1 MARKSTPPS
10 KEPRPAAARPV
21 HSQEHGDGRTARAAR
36 VLLVEDE
43 EGLVLAL
50 EDALRTEGYEVTAA
64 TDGISGQRE
73 ASTGAYDLMILDVML
88 PGRDG
93 FQVCQNLRAEGIT
106 TPILML
112 TARSTTIDTVMGL
125 RIGADD
131 YLTKPFDLQ
140 VLLAR
145 VQALLRR
152 AERPHAPA
160 RGEKGAE
167 EAPGVHRFGAFTLDT
182 QQMQLRKG
190 EEVIPLNVQEFR
202 LLEVFVRNPGRV
214 LTRDM
219 LLSEA
224 WGYDTETTTRTVDV
238 HLAWLRQKLGEKD
251 FPRHLVTVRGFG
263 YKFIAEP

>member
-1 MARKSTPPS
+1 MARKAAEKS
-10 KEPRPAAARPV
+10 KGARI
-21 HSQEHGDGRTARAAR
+21 
-36 VLLVEDE
+36 LLIEDE

-50 EDALRTEGYEVTAA
+50 EDALRGEGYRVRAA
-64 TDGISGQRE
+64 ADGVSGQRE
-73 ASTGAYDLMILDVML
+73 AETGGDDLIILDVML

-93 FQVCQNLRAEGIT
+93 FQVCQNLRGAGVV

-131 YLTKPFDLQ
+131 YLTKPFDMQ

-152 AERPHAPA
+152 AAFAA
-160 RGEKGAE
+160 RQGQTKEPEG
-167 EAPGVHRFGAFTLDT
+167 APGVYRFGPFRLDT
-182 QQMQLRKG
+182 AKMQLFRG
-190 EEVIPLNVQEFR
+190 DTPIALNVQEYR
-202 LLEVFVRNPGRV
+202 LLLVLVRNPERV
-214 LTRDM
+214 LSRDF

-238 HLAWLRQKLGEKD
+238 HCAWLRQKLGEQD

-263 YKFIAEP
+263 YKFVPEP

>member
-1 MARKSTPPS
+1 MHKASPGSHEPGS
-10 KEPRPAAARPV
+10 SPRPTTR
-21 HSQEHGDGRTARAAR
+21 R

-50 EDALRTEGYEVTAA
+50 EDALRGEGYEVKSA
-64 TDGISGQRE
+64 TDGIAGQRE
-73 ASTGAYDLMILDVML
+73 AATGRHDLVILDVML

-93 FQVCQNLRAEGIT
+93 FQVCQNLRATGVR

-131 YLTKPFDLQ
+131 YLTKPFDMQ

-152 AERPHAPA
+152 THDTAEGSETKPSLPPGIYSF
-160 RGEKGAE
+160 GEF
-167 EAPGVHRFGAFTLDT
+167 RLDT
-182 QQMQLRKG
+182 HQMQLFKG
-190 EEVIPLNVQEFR
+190 EEAIALNVQELR
-202 LLEVFVRNPGRV
+202 LLEVFVRNPDRV
-214 LTRDM
+214 LSRDV
-219 LLSEA
+219 LLQEA
-224 WGYDTETTTRTVDV
+224 WGYDNETTTRTVDV

-263 YKFIAEP
+263 YKFVPEP

>member
-1 MARKSTPPS
+1 MAN
-10 KEPRPAAARPV
+10 RPATKGKRATIVKGARI
-21 HSQEHGDGRTARAAR
+21 
-36 VLLVEDE
+36 LLVEDE

-50 EDALRTEGYEVTAA
+50 EDALRGEGFRVKAT
-64 TDGISGQRE
+64 TDGVSGQRE
-73 ASTGAYDLMILDVML
+73 AENGGLDLIILDVML

-93 FQVCQNLRAEGIT
+93 FQVCQNLRAAGVG

-131 YLTKPFDLQ
+131 YLTKPFDMQ

-152 AERPHAPA
+152 AGMTHGQLEHH
-160 RGEKGAE
+160 GETE
-167 EAPGVHRFGAFTLDT
+167 QSPGVFRFGSFCLDT
-182 QQMQLRKG
+182 QRMQLFDGDKP
-190 EEVIPLNVQEFR
+190 IALNVQEYR
-202 LLEVFVRNPGRV
+202 LLLVFVRNPDRV
-214 LTRDM
+214 LSRDF

-238 HLAWLRQKLGEKD
+238 HCAWLRQKLGEQD

-263 YKFIAEP
+263 YKFIPNP

>member
-1 MARKSTPPS
+1 MARRHSPPGS
-10 KEPRPAAARPV
+10 RSARI
-21 HSQEHGDGRTARAAR
+21 
-36 VLLVEDE
+36 LLIEDE

-50 EDALRTEGYEVTAA
+50 EDALRTEGYEVHAA
-64 TDGISGQRE
+64 TDGIAGQRE
-73 ASTGAYDLMILDVML
+73 ASTGGYDLMILDVML

-93 FQVCQNLRAEGIT
+93 FQVCQNLRGAGVQ

-131 YLTKPFDLQ
+131 YLTKPFDMQ

-145 VQALLRR
+145 IQALLRR
-152 AERPHAPA
+152 TEHAQKPDQPL
-160 RGEKGAE
+160 RTPLP
-167 EAPGVHRFGAFTLDT
+167 PGVYQFGGFRLDT
-182 QQMQLRKG
+182 QRMQLKKG
-190 EEVIPLNVQEFR
+190 EEIIPLNVQEYR
-202 LLEVFVRNPGRV
+202 LLEVFVRNPDRV
-214 LTRDM
+214 LSRDM

-263 YKFIAEP
+263 YKFIREP